1 MLVAILAAAAVSAS
15 AYPDPIAPAA
25 KGQMQCYSP
34 NVAMKSC
41 KSLAMYAAKGDGSF
55 ANTAIV
61 LVKASP
67 VTLLETV
74 ADVTVRDGAVCGAI
88 TEANIR
94 TAKLS
99 ANAQAVPPEQAA
111 PFLGQL
117 VTALKPVIDR
127 DICTR
132 YEGTGPLL
140 TAKATMDGVP
150 QPDDDQTVLWVS
162 ASDGYAVKP

>member
-1 MLVAILAAAAVSAS
+1 MFVAMLTAAALSAS

-25 KGQMQCYSP
+25 RGQMQCYSP
-34 NVAMKSC
+34 NTAAKSC
-41 KSLAMYAAKGDGSF
+41 KSLAIYTAKGNGTF
-55 ANTAIV
+55 ANTVIV

-74 ADVTVRDGAVCGAI
+74 ADVTMRDGAVCGAI

-111 PFLGQL
+111 PFMEQL
-117 VTALKPVIDR
+117 VTALTPVLDR

-132 YEGTGPLL
+132 YEGPGPLL

>member
-1 MLVAILAAAAVSAS
+1 MFVALLAAATLSAS

-41 KSLAMYAAKGDGSF
+41 RSLAMYKANGDGTF

-67 VTLLETV
+67 LTVIQTV
-74 ADVTVRDGAVCGAI
+74 ASVTVRDGAVCGAI
-88 TEANIR
+88 TEADIR
-94 TAKLS
+94 AAKMS
-99 ANAQAVPPEQAA
+99 ANAQTVPPEQAA

-127 DICTR
+127 EICTR
-132 YEGTGPLL
+132 YEGSGPLL